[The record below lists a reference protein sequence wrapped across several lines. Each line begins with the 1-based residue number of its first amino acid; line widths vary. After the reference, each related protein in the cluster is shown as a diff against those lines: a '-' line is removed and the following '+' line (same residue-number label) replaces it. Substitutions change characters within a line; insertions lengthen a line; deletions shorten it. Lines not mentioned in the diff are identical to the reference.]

1 MDDIVIFLGRFH
13 PLIVHLPIGIIIM
26 AAILQFIALK
36 STKFK
41 ESLDPAI
48 SITLF
53 WGGISSIGAVSAG
66 WLLSWQGG
74 YNADTLFWHK
84 WLGISVTLISFIGW
98 LMKSG
103 RLRLHKRYTNIL
115 FTLIIILITV
125 TGHLGGNLT
134 HGSDYLFVYSPKMI
148 KKIVGMEEG
157 QKSQKLQELHPDSIK
172 VYRDVIQPILDAKCI
187 SCHNKNKNNGGL
199 ILTSHRDLMK
209 GGDNGTIVD
218 VKSPLKSELFNRV
231 TLPRHHKKFMPPK
244 GTPLTF
250 GEIQIFEWWMKTG
263 TDSNSKFSSENE
275 LDQELIHML
284 LRDYNLDYSPRPFYE
299 KVRVDSIPIS
309 AVTELRNN
317 QFMLEFMG
325 EHSNMLSIDYKGNSI
340 SKNQLDKLL
349 LAKEQITWLNLGN
362 CNLTDTISGVLPK
375 LPNLTRLNLHSN
387 PIGDVGI
394 AKLTA
399 LKNLEVLNLY
409 GTEITD
415 NSFESIKQLP
425 ALKRLYLWRTPVT
438 SEGVDK
444 LNGELP
450 GLKIITGTNKKSANE

>member
-1 MDDIVIFLGRFH
+1 
-13 PLIVHLPIGIIIM
+13 
-26 AAILQFIALK
+26 
-36 STKFK
+36 
-41 ESLDPAI
+41 
-48 SITLF
+48 
-53 WGGISSIGAVSAG
+53 
-66 WLLSWQGG
+66 
-74 YNADTLFWHK
+74 
-84 WLGISVTLISFIGW
+84 
-98 LMKSG
+98 
-103 RLRLHKRYTNIL
+103 
-115 FTLIIILITV
+115 
-125 TGHLGGNLT
+125 
-134 HGSDYLFVYSPKMI
+134 
-148 KKIVGMEEG
+148 
-157 QKSQKLQELHPDSIK
+157 
-172 VYRDVIQPILDAKCI
+172 
-187 SCHNKNKNNGGL
+187 
-199 ILTSHRDLMK
+199 
-209 GGDNGTIVD
+209 
-218 VKSPLKSELFNRV
+218 
-231 TLPRHHKKFMPPK
+231 
-244 GTPLTF
+244 
-250 GEIQIFEWWMKTG
+250 
-263 TDSNSKFSSENE
+263 
-275 LDQELIHML
+275 
-284 LRDYNLDYSPRPFYE
+284 
-299 KVRVDSIPIS
+299 
-309 AVTELRNN
+309 
-317 QFMLEFMG
+317 MLEFMG